1 MAILK
6 RAISKDASVVSYA
19 LDATDMVAEIE
30 RIHETSA
37 VVTAALGRLAIAA
50 SMMGYGLK
58 GEKDTVTLR
67 VDGKGPAGQ
76 LVAVAD
82 SHGNVKCDVEHPIVE
97 IPLNA
102 HGKLDVGGAVGTDG
116 MLSVVKDLGLKE
128 PYVGMCPLVSGEI
141 AEDIASYFATS
152 EQTPTVCGLGVLVNP
167 DLHVKAAGGY
177 LIQVL
182 PFASDACI
190 DQLEKNIQGLPHV
203 TKLLTDG
210 MTPDQI
216 ALRLLDGLEPNL
228 LDEATVSYHCDCS
241 QERTERVFLPQA
253 VYLYTGRTAEA
264 CKEVVN
270 GQTRSTP
277 TVFWTRHLS
286 GWTGRSC
293 GCDFAGAGCSGHY
306 ADRSRKI
313 GLLSAFCYVAFRL
326 DDCHFSADFADERP
340 SG

>member
-6 RAISKDASVVSYA
+6 RAISKNAAVVSCA

-30 RIHETSA
+30 RIHQTSA
-37 VVTAALGRLAIAA
+37 VVTAGLGRLAIAA

-58 GEKDTVTLR
+58 GMKDSVTLR
-67 VDGKGPAGQ
+67 IDGGGPAGQ

-97 IPLNA
+97 LPLNA
-102 HGKLDVGGAVGTDG
+102 YGKLDVGGAVGKNG

-141 AEDIASYFATS
+141 AEDIASYYATS

-182 PFASDACI
+182 PFAEDACI
-190 DQLEKNIQGLPHV
+190 DQLEKNIQDLPHV
-203 TKLLTDG
+203 TKMLTDG
-210 MTPDQI
+210 MTPEQI

-241 QERTERVFLPQA
+241 QERTEKVLIS
-253 VYLYTGRTAEA
+253 LGREELERMAADGEDI
-264 CKEVVN
+264 
-270 GQTRSTP
+270 
-277 TVFWTRHLS
+277 TVT
-286 GWTGRSC
+286 
-293 GCDFAGAGCSGHY
+293 
-306 ADRSRKI
+306 
-313 GLLSAFCYVAFRL
+313 
-326 DDCHFSADFADERP
+326 CHFCHKQYSFTPDALQELAEKK
-340 SG
+340 

>member
-50 SMMGYGLK
+50 SMVGYGVK
-58 GEKDTVTLR
+58 DEKDTVTLR
-67 VDGKGPAGQ
+67 VDGRGPAGQ

-241 QERTERVFLPQA
+241 QERTERVLVSLGKQELEQMA
-253 VYLYTGRTAEA
+253 ADGE
-264 CKEVVN
+264 N
-270 GQTRSTP
+270 I
-277 TVFWTRHLS
+277 TVT
-286 GWTGRSC
+286 
-293 GCDFAGAGCSGHY
+293 
-306 ADRSRKI
+306 
-313 GLLSAFCYVAFRL
+313 
-326 DDCHFSADFADERP
+326 CHFCHKQYTFTPDELRKLAKK
-340 SG
+340 S